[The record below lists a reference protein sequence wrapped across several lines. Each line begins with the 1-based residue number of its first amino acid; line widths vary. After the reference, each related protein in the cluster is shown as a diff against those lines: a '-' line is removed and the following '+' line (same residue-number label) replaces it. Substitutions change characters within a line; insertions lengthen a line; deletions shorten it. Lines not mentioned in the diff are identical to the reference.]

1 MILQC
6 LDSVDNG
13 NRLLGFNCVPGEN
26 GLDTSPLCKLG
37 NGGIFRIFSTTDIYD
52 VTFLT

>member
-1 MILQC
+1 MLLKYMILQC

-37 NGGIFRIFSTTDIYD
+37 KWRDF
-52 VTFLT
+52 